1 MLNLNYRRVLS
12 TLKSIR
18 GGSDKTEN
26 NFEMQYNT
34 ESVLTAPN
42 ASTRTARQAHEEF
55 GQEWEITPQKPE
67 KTREKIDVPEI
78 TIQPSYEELPEAY
91 IDEPE
96 IQEVRE
102 IVEEISNPNENTLLP
117 REIEPKVP
125 ETSVVSNIDTNMEA
139 GSDMSL
145 DDEIARLLETDSV
158 IKHDLPTFTNVVPA
172 KATPVKEV
180 SVFDREH
187 RPHNEAIIGRQAEK
201 LGELDKKKVRPR
213 I

>member
-1 MLNLNYRRVLS
+1 MNYRRVLS

-18 GGSDKTEN
+18 RGSDKTEN

-34 ESVLTAPN
+34 ESVLTSAN
-42 ASTRTARQAHEEF
+42 ASTRTARQSQEEF

-67 KTREKIDVPEI
+67 KIKEKINVPEI
-78 TIQPSYEELPEAY
+78 TIHPTYDELPEAY

-102 IVEEISNPNENTLLP
+102 IVEEISNLDENTLLS
-117 REIEPKVP
+117 RETEPKIP
-125 ETSVVSNIDTNMEA
+125 ETLVVSNIDLNTEAA
-139 GSDMSL
+139 GSDMTL

-158 IKHDLPTFTNVVPA
+158 IKHDLPTFDNVAPA
-172 KATPVKEV
+172 KMVSAREV

-187 RPHNEAIIGRQAEK
+187 KPHNETIIGRQAEK
-201 LGELDKKKVRPR
+201 LGEIDKKKVRPR